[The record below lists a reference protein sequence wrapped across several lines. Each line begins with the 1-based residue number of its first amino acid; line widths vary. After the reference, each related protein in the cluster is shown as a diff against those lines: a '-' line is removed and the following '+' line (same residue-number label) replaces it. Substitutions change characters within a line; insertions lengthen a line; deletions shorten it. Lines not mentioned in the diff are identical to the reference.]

1 MEKAGDIA
9 SMFDYQPGDLD
20 EKARIEKQVKSL
32 NATPGDLDA
41 ADGYD
46 CPKCNNRGMIYSVGP
61 CGNGWN
67 VDAVRCD
74 CWKVRG
80 AIRRLKKSGLERS
93 LHRLS
98 EFVANEP
105 WQKQMLDA
113 AVCYVGADKSHGES
127 FFVGGAVGSGKTFVC
142 SAICRELLHR
152 GQQVIYMPW
161 VSEAAR
167 IKAAINEDEGAE
179 AIALYKSCEVLYI
192 DDFFKPT
199 GRNAEP
205 TSADIRLA
213 YDIINSRYINALP
226 TIVSSEK
233 YMGELMQ
240 VDEATVSRLYERAKG
255 FAVNVQRADGRNYRL
270 RDMGVMI

>member
-1 MEKAGDIA
+1 MDRIGDIA
-9 SMFDYQPGDLD
+9 SRFDYQPGEID
-20 EKARIEKQVKSL
+20 ERTRIEKQVKGL
-32 NATPGDLDA
+32 NATSGSLNA

-46 CPKCNNRGMIYSVGP
+46 CPKCLNRGTIYSVGE

-67 VDAVRCD
+67 VDAVRCE

-80 AIRRLKKSGLERS
+80 AIRRLRKSGLERS
-93 LHRLS
+93 LHRLA
-98 EFVANEP
+98 EFVAEEP
-105 WQKQMLDA
+105 WQKQMLDS
-113 AVCYVGADKSHGES
+113 AVCYVTADKSHGES
-127 FFVGGAVGSGKTFVC
+127 FFVGGAVGSGKTFIC

-179 AIALYKSCEVLYI
+179 AIALYKNCEVLYI

-213 YDIINSRYINALP
+213 YDIINSRYINSLP
-226 TIVSSEK
+226 MIVSSEK

-240 VDEATVSRLYERAKG
+240 VDEATVSRVYERAKDYTT
-255 FAVNVQRADGRNYRL
+255 NIQRGEGRNYRMK
-270 RDMGVMI
+270 DMGVMV